1 MLAATASSLALPEQL
16 AQQAADAVREL
27 LAEAAVENTTRSYTS
42 ALRYWAGWHATRY
55 GIELALPVP
64 EATVLQ
70 FVVDHVQ
77 RRSTEGELTW
87 ELPPAVDQA
96 LVAAGLK
103 AKLGPWTLATV
114 RHRVAVLSTAHRL
127 KQVANP
133 CEQPAIRTVLSRAP
147 RAAVKRGERPR
158 KKTAITLP
166 ELEAML
172 ATCDDSLEGIRDR
185 ALLCFGF
192 ASGGRRRSEIAAA
205 DLRDLRRIG
214 EAGYIYRLEH
224 SKTQQAGVTAC
235 STPDKPVLDRAAL
248 ALQDWLEAAGITEG
262 AIFRRLWK
270 QRVGPALSPA
280 AVGEIVQRRARLAG
294 LEGDFGGHSL
304 RSGFVTEAS
313 RQGVALPAI
322 MQLTEHRTALLLKVG
337 GVDSTPS
344 QPTNIYRFKSR
355 SGANTWITFPVAS
368 RNSMAPCPSS
378 VTVIRTLGWLS
389 PSARAIA
396 GVPSEPTLSL
406 MRVGVFTPGMSRLPI
421 PGSRISAGA

>member
-1 MLAATASSLALPEQL
+1 MKDVSTIPAFAAH
-16 AQQAADAVREL
+16 AA
-27 LAEAAVENTTRSYTS
+27 
-42 ALRYWAGWHATRY
+42 RY
-55 GIELALPVP
+55 GIELTLPVP

-77 RRSTEGELTW
+77 RRSTDGELAW

-114 RHRVAVLSTAHRL
+114 RRRVAVLSTAHRL

-133 CEQPAIRTVLSRAP
+133 CEQPAIRT
-147 RAAVKRGERPR
+147 
-158 KKTAITLP
+158 AITLA
-166 ELEAML
+166 ELETML
-172 ATCDDSLEGIRDR
+172 ATCDDSLEGIRDH

-224 SKTQQAGVTAC
+224 SKTQQAGVTAT

-248 ALQDWLEAAGITEG
+248 ALQDWLEASGITEG

-304 RSGFVTEAS
+304 GFVTEAC

-322 MQLTEHRTALLLKVG
+322 MRLTEHRSV
-337 GVDSTPS
+337 
-344 QPTNIYRFKSR
+344 
-355 SGANTWITFPVAS
+355 
-368 RNSMAPCPSS
+368 SS
-378 VTVIRTLGWLS
+378 VVGYFQFG
-389 PSARAIA
+389 SATANPA
-396 GVPSEPTLSL
+396 AHPLED
-406 MRVGVFTPGMSRLPI
+406 
-421 PGSRISAGA
+421 

>member
-1 MLAATASSLALPEQL
+1 MKDNYPIPTLAQPSSGIVLPEQL

-27 LAEAAVENTTRSYTS
+27 LAEAAAANTTRSYTS
-42 ALRYWAGWHATRY
+42 ALRYWAGWYAARY
-55 GIELALPVP
+55 GLELTLPVP
-64 EATVLQ
+64 DAVVLQ
-70 FVVDHVQ
+70 FVVDHVV
-77 RRSTEGELTW
+77 RRSTEGELAW
-87 ELPPAVDQA
+87 ELPPAVDAA

-103 AKLGPWTLATV
+103 TKPGPWSLATV

-127 KQVANP
+127 KQQPNP
-133 CEQPAIRTVLSRAP
+133 CEQPAVRTVLSRAA

-158 KKTAITLP
+158 KKTAITLA

-172 ATCDDSLEGIRDR
+172 ATCDDSLEGLRDR

-205 DLRDLRRIG
+205 DMRDLRRIG
-214 EAGYIYRLEH
+214 DKGYIYRLEH
-224 SKTQQAGVTAC
+224 SKTQQAGVTAS
-235 STPDKPVLDRAAL
+235 STPDKPVLDRAGL
-248 ALQDWLEAAGITEG
+248 ALENWLEASGITEG

-322 MQLTEHRTALLLKVG
+322 MQLTEHRAV
-337 GVDSTPS
+337 
-344 QPTNIYRFKSR
+344 
-355 SGANTWITFPVAS
+355 
-368 RNSMAPCPSS
+368 SS
-378 VTVIRTLGWLS
+378 VIGYFQTGGATAN
-389 PSARAIA
+389 PAARLL
-396 GVPSEPTLSL
+396 ED
-406 MRVGVFTPGMSRLPI
+406 
-421 PGSRISAGA
+421 